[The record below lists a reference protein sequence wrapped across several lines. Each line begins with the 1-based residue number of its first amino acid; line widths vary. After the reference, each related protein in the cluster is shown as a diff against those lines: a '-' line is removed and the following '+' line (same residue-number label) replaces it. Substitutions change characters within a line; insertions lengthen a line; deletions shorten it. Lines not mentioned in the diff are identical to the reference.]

1 MLPHERAPLRRQEP
15 PVGRGGGEVEAPA
28 QLGGPPGHGV
38 GGHGGAKVLSLLT
51 SSTVNL
57 KQVATGSG
65 SCFRPLGESSNT
77 GTTVSLRQMSE
88 GALAAAGG
96 VCGSTTLTTNA
107 DGGEDSNV
115 GDVQVRT
122 YRMVFKIRPILVN
135 CW

>member
-1 MLPHERAPLRRQEP
+1 MAI
-15 PVGRGGGEVEAPA
+15 G
-28 QLGGPPGHGV
+28 
-38 GGHGGAKVLSLLT
+38 
-51 SSTVNL
+51 SS
-57 KQVATGSG
+57 

-96 VCGSTTLTTNA
+96 MGGSTTLTTNA

-122 YRMVFKIRPILVN
+122 YCGL
-135 CW
+135 